1 MNYATRK
8 ILNAISDNR
17 NGMTQIKD
25 QEEPSLLQSA
35 FIIIFKVALLDSI
48 GVLMLAC
55 NQAQIISD
63 FICIPIQVG
72 HNL

>member
-1 MNYATRK
+1 MQLGKTHNTT
-8 ILNAISDNR
+8 SDDR

-35 FIIIFKVALLDSI
+35 FIIVFKVALLDSI

-55 NQAQIISD
+55 NQAQIIPD
-63 FICIPIQVG
+63 FICIPIYMYT
-72 HNL
+72 